1 MPQASK
7 PKRNRLPGTL
17 DHPISK
23 MPKTVARH
31 YVPGGSDKQIEDF
44 IEEDVERQRFE
55 KMKSLPDYLSID
67 QKDGW
72 YPVALKLAIK
82 TFDGLK
88 LEAQASKPVGA
99 PRRWRGA
106 AGIQFTMEV
115 EGIMTSE
122 KCNLSQAIET
132 LCQID
137 PTRYPP
143 EQKESLRKRYYEIK
157 TRGRY

>member
-1 MPQASK
+1 
-7 PKRNRLPGTL
+7 
-17 DHPISK
+17 

-55 KMKSLPDYLSID
+55 KMKSLRDYLSID

-82 TFDGLK
+82 PFDGLK

-99 PRRWRGA
+99 PRR
-106 AGIQFTMEV
+106 
-115 EGIMTSE
+115 
-122 KCNLSQAIET
+122 
-132 LCQID
+132 
-137 PTRYPP
+137 
-143 EQKESLRKRYYEIK
+143 
-157 TRGRY
+157 